1 MPGKHTLMK
10 PNVKLDAT
18 DRKILEIL
26 QGNSNITN
34 AQLAKEIGLS
44 PAPTLERVNKLE
56 SSGVIRSYHAVI
68 DPASV
73 GLGVSTF
80 VMASLKGHNKD
91 NIEKFISAIKK
102 IPEIIE
108 CHHVT
113 GAGDFILKIVCVDIA
128 AYQQLMLERV
138 SNIDVVDSLQSM
150 VILSTFKDSKSLP
163 IPG

>member
-1 MPGKHTLMK
+1 MK
-10 PNVKLDAT
+10 SNPKLDAT

-26 QGNSNITN
+26 QANSNITN

-56 SSGVIRSYHAVI
+56 TSGVIRSYHAVI
-68 DPASV
+68 DPAAV

-80 VMASLKGHNKD
+80 VMATLKGHNKD
-91 NIEKFISAIKK
+91 NIEKFIAAIKR
-102 IPEIIE
+102 INEIVE

-113 GAGDFILKIVCVDIA
+113 GQGDFILKIVSVDIA

-150 VILSTFKDSKSLP
+150 VILSTFKDSKTLP
-163 IPG
+163 IPS

>member
-1 MPGKHTLMK
+1 MK
-10 PNVKLDAT
+10 STVKIDAT

-26 QGNSNITN
+26 QANSNITN

-56 SSGVIRSYHAVI
+56 ISGVIKSYHAVI

-91 NIEKFISAIKK
+91 NIEKFITAIKR
-102 IPEIIE
+102 IPEIVE

-113 GAGDFILKIVCVDIA
+113 GAADFILKIVCMDIA
-128 AYQQLMLERV
+128 SYQQLMLERV

-150 VILSTFKDSKSLP
+150 VILSTFKDSKAMP
-163 IPG
+163 IPS

>member
-1 MPGKHTLMK
+1 MK
-10 PNVKLDAT
+10 SNIKLDAT

-26 QGNSNITN
+26 QANSNITN

-56 SSGVIRSYHAVI
+56 TSGVIKSYHAVI

-91 NIEKFISAIKK
+91 NIEKFILAIKK
-102 IPEIIE
+102 INEIVE

-113 GAGDFILKIVCVDIA
+113 GAADFILKIVCTDIA

-138 SNIDVVDSLQSM
+138 SNIDVVDSLQST
-150 VILSTFKDSKSLP
+150 VILSTFKDSKTLP
-163 IPG
+163 IPQ

>member
-1 MPGKHTLMK
+1 MK
-10 PNVKLDAT
+10 ANVKLDGT
-18 DRKILEIL
+18 DKKILAIL
-26 QGNSNITN
+26 QANSNITN

-56 SSGVIRSYHAVI
+56 TSGVIRSYHAVI
-68 DPASV
+68 DPGSV

-80 VMASLKGHNKD
+80 VMASLKGHNKE
-91 NIEKFISAIKK
+91 NIDKFIQAIKR
-102 IPEIIE
+102 INEIVE

-113 GAGDFILKIVCVDIA
+113 GSADFILKIVCVDIA

-163 IPG
+163 IPA

>member
-1 MPGKHTLMK
+1 MK
-10 PNVKLDAT
+10 SNIKIDAT

-26 QGNSNITN
+26 QANSNITN

-56 SSGVIRSYHAVI
+56 TSGVIRSYHAVI
-68 DPASV
+68 DPGSV

-91 NIEKFISAIKK
+91 NIEKFIFAIKR
-102 IPEIIE
+102 IPEIVE

-113 GAGDFILKIVCVDIA
+113 GAADFILKIVCIDIA

-163 IPG
+163 IPS